1 MRFTKPKKTVG
12 LDIGTHAVKAVQMS
26 RSGDTLCIDDVGYAL
41 VDPLQVNVDPIAAQA
56 DALREALRKIS
67 LSQSMV
73 IGALP
78 GQTVVIR
85 YPRLKD
91 IPVDSIDR
99 AVENEA
105 SQNIPYELSEVFL
118 DWSLLAEEEEGT
130 EKLLK
135 VLLVAAKNEVIESR
149 VQVADAAE
157 IQYDVLS
164 VDSLALADAAE
175 GCRLLNADESVA
187 LINLGAS
194 SVSIHFTK
202 DGVSNFI
209 RDISWG
215 AKEMINAI
223 AKARRCEFDEA
234 ETILFNYENELE
246 KSGQVAETTVVPHI
260 EPGSSGPPPLSP
272 EGASSALEPHEEGL
286 VEPIIQDASSALEP
300 LEEELAE
307 PIIQDASSALEPLE
321 EELGEFGG
329 NATTPQAAQ
338 VDNLQAVTPLDEVLA
353 MPIAKLVAEVRRSFD
368 YYEHQLYERP
378 VERIILSGGVA
389 HLPPIQEALLNDLGI
404 EEVSVAD
411 PSKAAIRIKGKIN
424 SPEFEE
430 YPAQFMVAIGLAA
443 RGASEL

>member
-105 SQNIPYELSEVFL
+105 SQNIPYDLSEVFL
-118 DWSLLAEEEEGT
+118 DWSLLDEEEEGT

-272 EGASSALEPHEEGL
+272 EGASSALEP
-286 VEPIIQDASSALEP
+286 

>member
-105 SQNIPYELSEVFL
+105 SQNIPYDLSEVFL
-118 DWSLLAEEEEGT
+118 DWSLLDEEEEGT

-234 ETILFNYENELE
+234 ETILFNYENELD

-272 EGASSALEPHEEGL
+272 EG
-286 VEPIIQDASSALEP
+286 ASSALEP